1 MITMAE
7 HLPFLIAAYG
17 VVWIGVLI
25 YVISLGRRSRNLERE
40 VEELQSVVEKQ
51 PRFPAA

>member
-1 MITMAE
+1 MVE

-25 YVISLGRRSRNLERE
+25 YLVSLSRRSRNLERE
-40 VEELQSVVEKQ
+40 VEELQELVEKRPQ
-51 PRFPAA
+51 